1 MEHTRR
7 KLLAAAAGAAA
18 VVVCGCGHVVPV
30 PADAERQPDP
40 AQASATQAPPQTPPE
55 EKVFVTGS
63 RIPQRVDTG
72 AGLPATTSPLRIY
85 SRRDLTD
92 TGRPQTADALR
103 QLQP

>member
-7 KLLAAAAGAAA
+7 KLLAAAVGAAA
-18 VVVCGCGHVVPV
+18 VVAAGCGHVAPL

-40 AQASATQAPPQTPPE
+40 AQASAAQAPRE

-85 SRRDLTD
+85 SRRDLTS
-92 TGRPQTADALR
+92 TGRPETADALR
-103 QLQP
+103 QLDPSIP